1 MDAPVRRGLESRIAP
16 DDHQALRLWLRLLSC
31 STEIENE
38 IRKRLREEF
47 GMTLSRFDYLAQL
60 HRSPEGLR
68 MSELSQRLM
77 VTGGSVTGLTDE
89 LVRQGHVV
97 REGDLQDRRSQRVT
111 LTPEG
116 RAAFEAA
123 AGVHEQWVV
132 ELFSTLNRSERKQL
146 LDLLGRLR
154 GQLSTALHRSVSGA
168 PAKSAG
174 ARPTKAR
181 K

>member
-1 MDAPVRRGLESRIAP
+1 MDAPVRSGLEARIAP

-38 IRKRLREEF
+38 IRKRLRTEF

-60 HRSPEGLR
+60 HRMPEGLR
-68 MSELSQRLM
+68 MSELSRRLM

-89 LVRQGHVV
+89 LDKEGHVL
-97 REGDLQDRRSQRVT
+97 REGDPHDRRSQRVR

-116 RAAFEAA
+116 RQAFEAA

-132 ELFSTLNRSERKQL
+132 ELFAGMPAGDRRQL

-154 GQLSTALHRSVSGA
+154 SQLSTALHT
-168 PAKSAG
+168 
-174 ARPTKAR
+174 PTEK
-181 K
+181 KP

>member
-1 MDAPVRRGLESRIAP
+1 MSRQAVKPTGLESRVAP

-38 IRKRLREEF
+38 IRKRLRSEF

-60 HRSPEGLR
+60 HRAPQGMR
-68 MSELSQRLM
+68 MSELSRRLM

-89 LVRQGHVV
+89 LVKDGHVV
-97 REGDLQDRRSQRVT
+97 REDDPQDRRSWRVR

-116 RAAFEAA
+116 TRLFEAA

-132 ELFSTLNRSERKQL
+132 ELFAGVPATDRKQL
-146 LDLLGRLR
+146 HDLLGRLR
-154 GQLSTALHRSVSGA
+154 SALSSRLH
-168 PAKSAG
+168 PATTDAT
-174 ARPTKAR
+174 P
-181 K
+181 

>member
-1 MDAPVRRGLESRIAP
+1 MDAPVHRGLESRIAP

-38 IRKRLREEF
+38 IRKRLRSECA
-47 GMTLSRFDYLAQL
+47 MTLSRFDFLAQL
-60 HRSPEGLR
+60 HRAPQGLR
-68 MSELSQRLM
+68 MSELSRRLM

-89 LVRQGHVV
+89 LVKEGQVQ
-97 REGDLQDRRSQRVT
+97 REDDLQDRRSQRVR

-116 RAAFEAA
+116 RRAFEAV

-132 ELFSTLNRSERKQL
+132 ELFAGLGAAERRQL

-154 GQLSTALHRSVSGA
+154 SHLSTTLHAA
-168 PAKSAG
+168 PEKP
-174 ARPTKAR
+174 R
-181 K
+181 

>member
-1 MDAPVRRGLESRIAP
+1 MSRVAVKPTGLESRVAP

-38 IRKRLREEF
+38 IRKRLRSEF

-60 HRSPEGLR
+60 HRMPQGMR
-68 MSELSQRLM
+68 MSELSRRLM

-89 LVRQGHVV
+89 LVKDGHVV
-97 REGDLQDRRSQRVT
+97 REDDPQDRRSWRVR

-116 RAAFEAA
+116 TRLFEAA

-132 ELFSTLNRSERKQL
+132 ALFADLPAADRKQL
-146 LDLLGRLR
+146 HDLLGRLR
-154 GQLSTALHRSVSGA
+154 GALSSRLHPHTTDNT
-168 PAKSAG
+168 PA
-174 ARPTKAR
+174 
-181 K
+181 

>member
-1 MDAPVRRGLESRIAP
+1 MTRVAAVQPTGLESRVAP

-38 IRKRLREEF
+38 IRKRLRSEF

-60 HRSPEGLR
+60 HRHPQGLR
-68 MSELSQRLM
+68 MSELSRRLM

-89 LVRQGHVV
+89 LVKDGHVV
-97 REGDLQDRRSQRVT
+97 REDDPQDRRSWRVR

-116 RAAFEAA
+116 ARAFEAA

-132 ELFSTLNRSERKQL
+132 ELFAGLGAADRRQL
-146 LDLLGRLR
+146 HDLLGRLR
-154 GQLSTALHRSVSGA
+154 GALSDRLHPPSIE
-168 PAKSAG
+168 AK
-174 ARPTKAR
+174 P
-181 K
+181 

>member
-1 MDAPVRRGLESRIAP
+1 MDAPVRSGLEARIAP

-38 IRKRLREEF
+38 IRKRLRTEF

-60 HRSPEGLR
+60 HRMPEGLR
-68 MSELSQRLM
+68 MSELSRRLM

-89 LVRQGHVV
+89 LVKEGHVL
-97 REGDLQDRRSQRVT
+97 REGDPHDRRSQRVR

-116 RAAFEAA
+116 RQAFEAA

-132 ELFSTLNRSERKQL
+132 ELFAGMPAGDRRQL

-154 GQLSTALHRSVSGA
+154 SQLSTALHT
-168 PAKSAG
+168 
-174 ARPTKAR
+174 PTEK
-181 K
+181 KP